1 MIVNKQAVYSGHQ
14 GSIYTLEKNIDEQNF
29 FSGGS
34 DGVLSK
40 WSMNNGQQPEALGK
54 MNSPIYALRLI
65 REKSILLA
73 GTGSGEFY
81 AIDLLTKSLI
91 ASIQFHVQGIFDLQC
106 SLSYQK
112 IYSCSAAGEIGIW
125 DLNDFTL
132 YKKEQ
137 ICAGKVRALCLSN
150 DQTELAIACGDG
162 SIRIWDTLLM
172 KEKFRFEAH
181 LNSANC
187 LAYHPSL
194 PLLLSGGRDAHLRI
208 WKCSD
213 YTMEKEIPAHNYALY
228 SIAFSPDNKYIAT
241 ASRDK
246 TAKLWDA
253 NNFDFLHRIDRENS
267 DAHSH
272 SVNKV
277 LWLTN
282 EMLLTAGDDRKIVRF
297 EIGE

>member
-1 MIVNKQAVYSGHQ
+1 MIVNKRSVYSGHQ
-14 GSIYTLEKNIDEQNF
+14 GAIYTLEKNTDEHSF

-34 DGVLSK
+34 DGILSK
-40 WSMNNGQQPEALGK
+40 WSVANEQPPEALGK

-65 REKSILLA
+65 HEKSILLA

-81 AIDLLTKSLI
+81 AIDLVKKSLI

-106 SLSYQK
+106 SLPYQK
-112 IYSCSAAGEIGIW
+112 IYSCSASGEIGIW
-125 DLNDFTL
+125 DLNDFSV

-137 ICAGKVRALCLSN
+137 ICDGKVRALCLSN

-162 SIRIWDTLLM
+162 SIRIWDTVLM
-172 KEKFRFEAH
+172 KEKFRFDAH

-187 LAYHPSL
+187 LAYHPTL

-208 WKCSD
+208 WNCSD
-213 YTMEKEIPAHNYALY
+213 YLLEKEIPAHNYALY
-228 SIAFSPDNKYIAT
+228 SIAFSPDNKYFAT

-267 DAHSH
+267 DSHSH

-282 EMLLTAGDDRKIVRF
+282 EMLVTAGDDRKIMRF
-297 EIGE
+297 EII